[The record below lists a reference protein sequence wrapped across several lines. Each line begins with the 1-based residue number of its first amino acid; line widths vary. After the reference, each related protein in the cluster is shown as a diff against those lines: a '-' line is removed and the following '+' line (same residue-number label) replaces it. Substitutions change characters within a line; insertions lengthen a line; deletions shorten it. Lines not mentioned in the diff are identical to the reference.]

1 MTDLNG
7 DSNEEDITT
16 VSSSSTEGASTTSTV
31 DIAGKED
38 EETKSENVDTVN
50 NEKKEVPAIT
60 TSLSELKEE
69 QEQFNAMYDNSNA
82 MNQNS
87 DEFDGKLPNAR
98 HLSFRKYLTMQEK
111 RVVVTI
117 RYSGSSG
124 LKSMY
129 LTAAAKIKQLH
140 PDVLIIRDIV
150 TEGSDENGTGSQN
163 AGKKVFEILVD
174 GKRVAGD
181 KDLNNS
187 RQKGNNMG
195 MNTSGIVFVS
205 MRELDVAINKSRKKR
220 RPNTVYESER
230 ILGVSSANSEI
241 GDSSAVRL
249 EYLKALSKKID

>member
-1 MTDLNG
+1 
-7 DSNEEDITT
+7 
-16 VSSSSTEGASTTSTV
+16 
-31 DIAGKED
+31 
-38 EETKSENVDTVN
+38 
-50 NEKKEVPAIT
+50 
-60 TSLSELKEE
+60 
-69 QEQFNAMYDNSNA
+69 
-82 MNQNS
+82 
-87 DEFDGKLPNAR
+87 
-98 HLSFRKYLTMQEK
+98 
-111 RVVVTI
+111 
-117 RYSGSSG
+117 
-124 LKSMY
+124 MY

-140 PDVLIIRDIV
+140 RDVLIIRDIV

-220 RPNTVYESER
+220 RPNTVYESEK
-230 ILGVSSANSEI
+230 ILVGVSSAGSEI
-241 GDSSAVRL
+241 GDSSAFRL